1 MLYYFLLS
9 LAEAVLFFAIVASK
23 KTFVFHGIKEFPWWT
38 LGGTLAV
45 LLVTWGINYFNMPT
59 LAPWGFEGVWIETF
73 FVALIAFGFAYL
85 DYYIA
90 EPGDYDKERARR
102 KRRSELK
109 RWSWAWFKEYRD
121 WLRALPLVITLIAP
135 VVAAVQSFE
144 MFNSEKFV
152 KRLPVVETIEN
163 VDSAKVNAADTA
175 FNKTVA
181 VIDVQKMRT
190 VDFDLAKKVGGD
202 VLGNSTGLASKVEV
216 GNPTL
221 QNLNGSFTING
232 GKKLVFD
239 NDLFWVAPLEH
250 KSWIKYFNNKTT
262 PGYVLIDAT
271 NINNRYLV
279 TKVNGHDLNLR
290 YLESAVLSDD
300 IERHI
305 KSNGYL
311 STGLNDHCFE
321 IDSTGTPYWVLS
333 RYKQTIG
340 FAGEE
345 SVGPITVNAETGEVK
360 AYSIENA
367 PSWIDRIQPADFIEE
382 QVEQWGSLQKGWWNS
397 TFLSKQEEVMEP
409 TPGMTLVYSNGRSYW
424 YTGIKSVAAKE
435 GTNGFMLI
443 DTRTKE
449 AKFYK
454 SPGFNEVQAMV
465 IAEGQEVASAAGY
478 KATYPVLYNVRGVP
492 TYFMTYKDM
501 SGNIQGYCF
510 ISSYSRDAV
519 GCDKLKKEAVRKY
532 QEALKALK
540 NDKLIDSDVVG
551 EELLGTIRGIALEDG
566 TYYVLINEK
575 PGFEFIGTSNN
586 FPELKWSKV
595 GNKVKLT
602 FNIGEEKVVPMDS
615 FDNVDFEI

>member
-9 LAEAVLFFAIVASK
+9 LAEALLFFAIVASK
-23 KTFVFHGIKEFPWWT
+23 KTFVFNGIKEFPWWT
-38 LGGTLAV
+38 FGGTMAV
-45 LLVTWGINYFNMPT
+45 LLVTWGVNYFNMPT
-59 LAPWGFEGVWIETF
+59 LAWWGFEGVWIETF
-73 FVALIAFGFAYL
+73 FVSLIGFLCAYL
-85 DYYIA
+85 GYIA
-90 EPGDYDKERARR
+90 EPDDWREKDALR
-102 KRRSELK
+102 KRRAGIK
-109 RWSWAWFKEYRD
+109 RWSWAYFVEYRD
-121 WLRALPLVITLIAP
+121 FLRALPLLIVLIASL
-135 VVAAVQSFE
+135 VAAVQSWE
-144 MFNSEKFV
+144 VFNAEKFA
-152 KRLPVVETIEN
+152 KRLPVIETIEN
-163 VDSAKVNAADTA
+163 VDGAKINAADTA
-175 FNKTVA
+175 FNKTIVA
-181 VIDVQKMRT
+181 VDVKKMIT
-190 VDFDLAKKVGGD
+190 VDFKLAKKVAGD
-202 VLGNSTGLASKVEV
+202 ELGNSTGLASKVAV

-232 GKKLVFD
+232 GKTLSFN

-279 TKVNGHDLNLR
+279 TKVNGHDLKLR
-290 YLESAVLSDD
+290 YLESAILSED

-305 KSNGYL
+305 KSSGYL

-360 AYSIENA
+360 AYTIANA
-367 PSWIDRIQPADFIEE
+367 PGWIDRIQPAEFIEE
-382 QVEQWGSLQKGWWNS
+382 QVTQWGSLQKGWWNS
-397 TFLSKQEEVMEP
+397 TFFSKQEEVMEP
-409 TPGMTLVYSNGRSYW
+409 TPGMTLVYSNGHSYW
-424 YTGIKSVAAKE
+424 YTGIKSVAAQE

-454 SPGFNEVQAMV
+454 SPGFNETEAMR
-465 IAEGQEVASAAGY
+465 IAEGQEVASSAGY

-492 TYFMTYKDM
+492 TYFMTYKDAG
-501 SGNIQGYCF
+501 GNIQGYCF
-510 ISSYSRDAV
+510 ISSNSRDAV

-540 NDKLIDSDVVG
+540 NDKLLDSAVMG
-551 EELLGTIRGIALEDG
+551 EELIGTIRGIILEEG

-575 PGFEFIGTSNN
+575 PGFEFTGTSSN
-586 FPELKWSKV
+586 FPELKWSKI
-595 GNKVKLT
+595 GNKVKLI

-615 FDNVDFEI
+615 FDNIDFEI

>member
-1 MLYYFLLS
+1 MLYYFILS

-23 KTFVFHGIKEFPWWT
+23 KTFVFNGIKEFPWWT

-45 LLVTWGINYFNMPT
+45 LLLTWGINYFNMPT

-73 FVALIAFGFAYL
+73 FVSLIGFGCAYAAYITEPDDWREKDAL
-85 DYYIA
+85 
-90 EPGDYDKERARR
+90 RARR
-102 KRRSELK
+102 AELK
-109 RWSWAWFKEYRD
+109 RWSKDWFMEHKDWA
-121 WLRALPLVITLIAP
+121 RALPLVITLIAP

-152 KRLPVVETIEN
+152 KRLPVVET
-163 VDSAKVNAADTA
+163 VDTT
-175 FNKTVA
+175 FNQTIA
-181 VIDVQKMRT
+181 VVDVKKMIT
-190 VDFDLAKKVGGD
+190 VDASLARKVAED
-202 VLGNSTGLASKVEV
+202 VLGNNTGLGSKVEI
-216 GNPTL
+216 GNVTL
-221 QNLNGSFTING
+221 QNLTGSFTING

-239 NDLFWVAPLEH
+239 DDLFWVAPLEH
-250 KSWIKYFNNKTT
+250 RSWIKYFANKST

-271 NINNRYLV
+271 NSDIRHLV
-279 TKVNGHDLNLR
+279 TEVNGRPLALR
-290 YLESAVLSDD
+290 YIESALFSED

-305 KSNGYL
+305 KANGYL

-321 IDSTGTPYWVLS
+321 IDSVGTPYWVLS

-345 SVGPITVNAETGEVK
+345 SIGPITVNAETGEVK
-360 AYSIENA
+360 AYTIENA

-382 QVEQWGSLQKGWWNS
+382 QVTQWGSLQQGWWNS
-397 TFLSKQEEVMEP
+397 TFLSKQENVMIP
-409 TPGMTLVYSNGRSYW
+409 TPGMTLVYSNGKSYW
-424 YTGIKSVAAKE
+424 YTGIKSASADKA
-435 GTNGFMLI
+435 TNGFMLI

-454 SPGFNEVQAMV
+454 TSGFNETEAMN
-465 IAEGQEVASAAGY
+465 IAEGQAEASAAGY

-492 TYFMTYKDM
+492 TYFMTYKDA
-501 SGNIQGYCF
+501 SGNVQGYCF
-510 ISSYSRDAV
+510 VASTSRTSV
-519 GCDKLKKEAVRKY
+519 GCDKLKTEAARKY
-532 QEALKALK
+532 SESLKAHK
-540 NDKLIDSDVVG
+540 NDKLKDSEVTG
-551 EELLGTIRGIALEDG
+551 EDLIGTIRGIALENG